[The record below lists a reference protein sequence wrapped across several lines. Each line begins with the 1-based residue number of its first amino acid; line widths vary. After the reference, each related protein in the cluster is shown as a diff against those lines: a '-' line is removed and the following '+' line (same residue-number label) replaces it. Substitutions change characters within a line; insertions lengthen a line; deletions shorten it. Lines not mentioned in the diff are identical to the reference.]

1 MKKKNNRKSDLLNLL
16 LGLGIIVLLNTAS
29 NYLFARFDLT
39 AEKRYTL
46 DEGTRSMLGDLKDV
60 VFVQVYLEGDFPQGY
75 GGFKRLRD
83 ETRIL
88 LDEFRVWG
96 GDNIEYEFIDPN
108 ENPDPAQRQKLAEQL
123 MERGLL
129 PFEVKSNNDDGSSSS
144 LKLFPGAVVTY
155 KSKKTVINLLS
166 TRRGASEDVQ
176 LNNSVQE
183 LEYEFS
189 NAIRKLQTNIRQRV
203 AILQGH
209 GELDSIYIAD
219 FTGAL
224 SEYYDLEFVT
234 INDQLRALRDTMQ
247 QADQIRN
254 KYAALIVARPDTAIS
269 DREQFII
276 DQFIMYGG
284 RVLWMVDPVYTDLDS
299 LAITGNTY
307 GLPNQLGIE
316 DLLFRYGARLNTDLV
331 QDRYC
336 TPIAINTAPPGAQPR
351 IERREWL
358 FFPMIRPESNHPIVR
373 NLDAIRT
380 SFLSTVDTVETTSP
394 IKKTILLTTS
404 KESRV
409 LNTPTRISLAMTRFQ
424 IDRRM
429 LNKPNLPV
437 AVLLEGKFDSYFKSK
452 FLPEEFKNSPIIG
465 FKDES
470 KETRMIIIG
479 DGEIAANDV
488 RQGQALPLGFDRNM
502 PQNSTLYANKEF
514 LLNCM
519 NYLLDGKELLSLR
532 SREVKLRLLD
542 RDSIRAHREKWQYI
556 NVAVPVLVVI
566 AFGVVRMFLRRRRY
580 AGQKPAA
587 EPKTS

>member
-46 DEGTRSMLGDLKDV
+46 DEGTRNMLGNLKDV

-155 KSKKTVINLLS
+155 NSKKTVINLLS

-189 NAIRKLQTNIRQRV
+189 NAIRKLQTNMRQRV

-331 QDRYC
+331 QDSYC
-336 TPIAINTAPPGAQPR
+336 TTIAFNTAPPGSQPR
-351 IERREWL
+351 IERRDWL

-380 SFLSTVDTVETTSP
+380 TFLSTVDTVETTSP
-394 IKKTILLTTS
+394 VKKTILLTTS

-542 RDSIRAHREKWQYI
+542 RDSIRVHREKWQYI

-566 AFGVVRMFLRRRRY
+566 AFGVLRMFLRRRRY
-580 AGQKPAA
+580 AGQKPSA

>member
-29 NYLFARFDLT
+29 NYIFARFDLT

-46 DEGTRSMLGDLKDV
+46 DEGTRGMLGELKDV

-88 LDEFRVWG
+88 LDEFRAWG

-129 PFEVKSNNDDGSSSS
+129 PYEVKSNNDDGSSSS
-144 LKLFPGAVVTY
+144 LKIFPGAVVTY
-155 KSKKTVINLLS
+155 NSKKTVINLLS
-166 TRRGASEDVQ
+166 TRRGASEDEQ

-189 NAIRKLQTNIRQRV
+189 NAIRKLQTNLRQRI

-209 GELDSIYIAD
+209 GELDSLYIAD
-219 FTGAL
+219 FAGAL
-224 SEYYDLEFVT
+224 GEYYDLEFVT

-254 KYAALIVARPDTAIS
+254 KYAALIVARPDTALS
-269 DREQFII
+269 DREQFIV
-276 DQFIMYGG
+276 DQFVMYGG
-284 RVLWMVDPVYTDLDS
+284 RVLWMIDPVYTNLDS

-336 TPIAINTAPPGAQPR
+336 TPIAINVAPPGGQPR
-351 IERREWL
+351 IERRPWL

-380 SFLSTVDTVETTSP
+380 SFLSTVDTVETSAP
-394 IKKTILLTTS
+394 VKKTILLTTS

-424 IDRRM
+424 ID
-429 LNKPNLPV
+429 
-437 AVLLEGKFDSYFKSK
+437 
-452 FLPEEFKNSPIIG
+452 
-465 FKDES
+465 
-470 KETRMIIIG
+470 
-479 DGEIAANDV
+479 
-488 RQGQALPLGFDRNM
+488 
-502 PQNSTLYANKEF
+502 
-514 LLNCM
+514 
-519 NYLLDGKELLSLR
+519 
-532 SREVKLRLLD
+532 
-542 RDSIRAHREKWQYI
+542 
-556 NVAVPVLVVI
+556 
-566 AFGVVRMFLRRRRY
+566 
-580 AGQKPAA
+580 
-587 EPKTS
+587 

>member
-46 DEGTRSMLGDLKDV
+46 DEGTRNMLGNLKDV

-155 KSKKTVINLLS
+155 NSKKTVINLLS

-189 NAIRKLQTNIRQRV
+189 NAIRKLQTNMRQRV

-336 TPIAINTAPPGAQPR
+336 TPIALNTAPPGSQPR
-351 IERREWL
+351 IERRDWL

-380 SFLSTVDTVETTSP
+380 TFLSTVDTVETTSP
-394 IKKTILLTTS
+394 VKKTILLTTS

-542 RDSIRAHREKWQYI
+542 RDSIRVHREKWQYI

-566 AFGVVRMFLRRRRY
+566 AFGVLRMFLRRRRY
-580 AGQKPAA
+580 AGQKPSA

>member
-1 MKKKNNRKSDLLNLL
+1 VKKKNNRKSDLLNLL

-46 DEGTRSMLGDLKDV
+46 DEGTRDMLGNLKDV

-88 LDEFRVWG
+88 LDEFRAWG

-108 ENPDPAQRQKLAEQL
+108 ENPDAAQRQKLAEQL

-129 PFEVKSNNDDGSSSS
+129 PYEVKSNNDDGSSSS
-144 LKLFPGAVVTY
+144 LKLFPGAIVTY
-155 KSKKTVINLLS
+155 NSKKTVINLLS
-166 TRRGASEDVQ
+166 TRRGASEDEQ

-189 NAIRKLQTNIRQRV
+189 NAIRKLQTNLRQRV

-209 GELDSIYIAD
+209 GELDSLYTAD

-336 TPIAINTAPPGAQPR
+336 TPIAINVAPPGGQPR
-351 IERREWL
+351 IERRPWL

-380 SFLSTVDTVETTSP
+380 SFLSTVDTVETSAP
-394 IKKTILLTTS
+394 VKKTILLTTS

-437 AVLLEGKFDSYFKSK
+437 AVLLEGKFDSYFKNK

-465 FKDES
+465 FKSES
-470 KETRMIIIG
+470 KETRMIVIG

-488 RQGQALPLGFDRNM
+488 RQGQALPLGYDRNM

-542 RDSIRAHREKWQYI
+542 RDSIRAHRDKWQYI
-556 NVAVPVLVVI
+556 NVGVPVLVVI
-566 AFGVVRMFLRRRRY
+566 AFGILRMFLRRRRY
-580 AGQKPAA
+580 AGQKPAGQ
-587 EPKTS
+587 PKTT